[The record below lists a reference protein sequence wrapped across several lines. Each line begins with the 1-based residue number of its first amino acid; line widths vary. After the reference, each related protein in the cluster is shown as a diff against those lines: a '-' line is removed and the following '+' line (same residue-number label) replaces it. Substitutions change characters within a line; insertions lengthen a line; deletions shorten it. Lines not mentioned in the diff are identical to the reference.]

1 MTRRRFSGVLAG
13 LGAASPSL
21 IAGDSPAIVILTA
34 IAGARLPQ
42 TLAVA
47 INSPETLREGVWE
60 VRTYRGA
67 TPAFASQLA
76 DVFPRAGIRPLL
88 SGTDAGDLTYLIPF
102 ASLTARDRAWT
113 AVNADPRWTSARTQF
128 QSYHFGLYRSA

>member
-13 LGAASPSL
+13 LGAASPGFM
-21 IAGDSPAIVILTA
+21 ADDSPAIVVLTA

-47 INSPETLREGVWE
+47 TSSPETLRDGVWE

-67 TPAFASQLA
+67 APGFASQLA
-76 DVFPRAGIRPLL
+76 DVFPRVGIRPLL
-88 SGTDAGDLTYLIPF
+88 SGTNAAGLTYLIPF
-102 ASLTARDRAWT
+102 ASLTDRDRAWT

-128 QSYHFGLYRSA
+128 QSYHFGLYRAL